1 MVTRYDIIEL
11 KAEVT
16 PEGFIRDKPVVTRAG
31 IFEYRTVDGKTKRE
45 FRSADEVFKADS
57 LTSLSGVPVTD
68 GHRGL
73 ITNHNATGI
82 VGTVLSPGERV
93 DNDVAAEIIIHDA
106 NKLGKKRELSLGYTC
121 DIKETSGEYN
131 GQRYDCEQ
139 TNIRY
144 NHLAVVS
151 KGRAGNAR
159 LRLDSADAVSDNFE
173 LERDDPMPDPTVK
186 LVTIRLDSIDYS
198 ASPEVANALTK
209 AQGDI
214 VALQKRFDTLEAERD
229 SFKTK
234 VTEAEAKIAAVKD
247 TARSEIKA
255 RLDLETIATTHKV
268 KFDEADSDRSIREKV
283 LKKLNADF
291 RCDGRSDDYIDS
303 AFDIAMTYEADKNK
317 KVSHQKQ
324 SVDKRNDTVDD
335 RPAAIS
341 GRETML
347 RRLRGEKVDAN
358 A

>member
-1 MVTRYDIIEL
+1 MVTRYDILEL
-11 KAEVT
+11 KAEIT
-16 PEGFIRDKPVVTRAG
+16 KDGFIRDKPIVTRAG
-31 IFEYRTVDGKTKRE
+31 IFEYRTADGKTKRE
-45 FRSADEVFKADS
+45 FRSVDEVFKADS
-57 LTSLSGVPVTD
+57 LTTLSGVPVTD

-73 ITNHNATGI
+73 ITNNNATGI
-82 VGTVLSPGERV
+82 VGTVLSPGERI

-159 LRLDSADAVSDNFE
+159 LRLDSADAVSDDFE
-173 LERDDPMPDPTVK
+173 LIEESPMPDPVK
-186 LVTIRLDSIDYS
+186 LVTLRLDSIDYQ

-209 AQGDI
+209 AQNDI

-234 VTEAEAKIAAVKD
+234 VTEADAKIAEVKA
-247 TARSEIKA
+247 TARSEIKQ
-255 RLDLETIATTHKV
+255 RLDLETIATSHGV
-268 KFDEADSDRSIREKV
+268 KFDEADSDRSVKEKV
-283 LKKLNADF
+283 LGKVNPSIKF
-291 RCDGRSDDYIDS
+291 DGKSDDYVDS
-303 AFDIAMTYEADKNK
+303 AFDIAMTYEGDKTK
-317 KVSHQKQ
+317 KVSDQKRNL
-324 SVDKRNDTVDD
+324 DKRNDTSDE
-335 RPAAIS
+335 RPAAVS
-341 GRETML
+341 GREMML
-347 RRLRGEKVDAN
+347 RRMRGEKVDA
-358 A
+358 

>member
-1 MVTRYDIIEL
+1 MVTRYDVIEL

-16 PEGFIRDKPVVTRAG
+16 KEGFIRDKPVVTRAG
-31 IFEYRTVDGKTKRE
+31 IFTYRTADGKTKRE
-45 FRSADEVFKADS
+45 FRSADEVFQTDS

-73 ITNHNATGI
+73 ISNNNATGI
-82 VGTVLSPGERV
+82 VGAVLTPGERV

-121 DIKETSGEYN
+121 DINETPGEYN

-139 TNIRY
+139 KNIRY

-159 LRLDSADAVSDNFE
+159 LRLDSDDAVNGDFEIEKDN
-173 LERDDPMPDPTVK
+173 PMPDPK
-186 LVTIRLDSIDYS
+186 LVTIRLNSIDYS

-209 AQGDI
+209 AQTDI

-234 VTEAEAKIAAVKD
+234 FTQAEKDIVAAKTGAKN
-247 TARSEIKA
+247 EIKA
-255 RLDLETIATTHKV
+255 RTRT
-268 KFDEADSDRSIREKV
+268 
-283 LKKLNADF
+283 
-291 RCDGRSDDYIDS
+291 
-303 AFDIAMTYEADKNK
+303 
-317 KVSHQKQ
+317 
-324 SVDKRNDTVDD
+324 
-335 RPAAIS
+335 
-341 GRETML
+341 
-347 RRLRGEKVDAN
+347 
-358 A
+358 